1 MKKHLLLTGFS
12 CTGKTSL
19 AREAFG
25 SEAVTDSD
33 VELSRWIEEAT
44 QQPVAH
50 VYEVFMVHGREK
62 ALELIRQAEVSL
74 TSRWAAESD
83 ARIISLGPGFP
94 LHPGW
99 AHLRE
104 AGRVVLFRR
113 PADGIFESLR
123 ERRARLFD
131 ECPEARSHDNW
142 DVGVMVDSTGNV
154 LPRQEAIENIQR
166 LLDEREPFYRDN
178 DLELDTNNRAAAIA
192 TIKELWASI

>member
-33 VELSRWIEEAT
+33 IELSHWVAEAT
-44 QQPVAH
+44 RRPVAH

-62 ALELIRQAEVSL
+62 ALELIAQAEVSL
-74 TSRWAAESD
+74 TNRWAQEPD

-99 AHLRE
+99 AHLRK
-104 AGRVVLFRR
+104 AGWVVLFRR
-113 PADGIFESLR
+113 PAEGIFESLC

-142 DVGVMVDSTGNV
+142 DVGVMVDSAGNV
-154 LPRQEAIENIQR
+154 LPRQEAVESIQR

-178 DLELDTNNRAAAIA
+178 DLELDTNDREAAIA
-192 TIKELWASI
+192 AIRALWASM